1 MSDIPELVAAIDG
14 RLADIAAEMA
24 ALDAAKTELAAPRG
38 GGQARANI
46 TKPRATRP
54 SRRAVRPR
62 LTPSH
67 KAQEPR
73 IASGESES
81 ATATRDAGSTVAP
94 KRPVK
99 KRVSTVRRRRRGSA
113 VGAER
118 LEELL
123 GDTPT
128 GLSAN
133 AIAHQVGA
141 GYQRTLMLLH
151 ELEAAGQVR
160 RTGSRRST
168 VWRLITE
175 EEQIAKRAA
184 ELERQRRPPS
194 QRRGRAR
201 AS

>member
-24 ALDAAKTELAAPRG
+24 ALDAAKTELAAPGG

-67 KAQEPR
+67 KAQEPT
-73 IASGESES
+73 IASRESES

-175 EEQIAKRAA
+175 EEQIAQRAA